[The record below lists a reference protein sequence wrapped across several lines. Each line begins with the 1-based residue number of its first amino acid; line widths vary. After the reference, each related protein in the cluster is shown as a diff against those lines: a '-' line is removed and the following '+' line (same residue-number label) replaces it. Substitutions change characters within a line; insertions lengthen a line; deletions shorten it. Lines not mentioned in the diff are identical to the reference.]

1 MDVALLSNFTL
12 ANSFFG
18 DFWPEFVDQGRV
30 QGIAVDNCGELVNV
44 LVLHVQAAVFAKV
57 GVPLAL
63 HQRTRLFTPK
73 IVPECFFLPESMS
86 RTRNLSPQI
95 LKQQQASDIDVQSH
109 LLW

>member
-1 MDVALLSNFTL
+1 MLEALGSLGIRMRIQKGDVALLQSFTL
-12 ANSFFG
+12 ANGFFG

-63 HQRTRLFTPK
+63 HRDWVGEISSEK
-73 IVPECFFLPESMS
+73 
-86 RTRNLSPQI
+86 N
-95 LKQQQASDIDVQSH
+95 
-109 LLW
+109 